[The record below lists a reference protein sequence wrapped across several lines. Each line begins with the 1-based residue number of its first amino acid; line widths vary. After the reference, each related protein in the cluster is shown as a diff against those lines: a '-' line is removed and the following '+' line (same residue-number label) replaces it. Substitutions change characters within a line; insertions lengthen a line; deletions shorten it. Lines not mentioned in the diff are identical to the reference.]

1 MIDQESTFLNVGKE
15 LPYTVPNEFFDQ
27 LPDKTLTLA
36 KERMERR
43 RKNRRITRFFA
54 VMTSAAAVLLLFL
67 FAPERGLNPG
77 NKLVAVLK
85 GPSAVTMGKK
95 ALTKEQSKTTVMAT
109 NAVTVLK
116 NEPSTIVPE
125 AEKIEDIL
133 QGLSD
138 EDLSQLTAMYSAED
152 LVEEP
157 SQETININ

>member
-1 MIDQESTFLNVGKE
+1 MIDQESTFHNVGKE
-15 LPYTVPNEFFDQ
+15 LPYTVPNDFFDQ

-43 RKNRRITRFFA
+43 RKNRRIIQFFT
-54 VMTSAAAVLLLFL
+54 VMTSAAAVFLMFL
-67 FAPERGLNPG
+67 FAPERGLNPE
-77 NKLVAVLK
+77 NKQIAFLK
-85 GPSAVTMGKK
+85 GPSAVPMQKK
-95 ALTKEQSKTTVMAT
+95 ALTKEQSKTTVQAT
-109 NAVTVLK
+109 SAVAAPTNVL
-116 NEPSTIVPE
+116 STSVPE

>member
-1 MIDQESTFLNVGKE
+1 MIDQESTFLHIGKE
-15 LPYTVPNEFFDQ
+15 LPYTVPNDFFDQ

-43 RKNRRITRFFA
+43 RKNRRIIRFFT

-67 FAPERGLNPG
+67 FAPERGLNPR
-77 NKLVAVLK
+77 NKQMAVFK
-85 GPSAVTMGKK
+85 GISAVPLEKK
-95 ALTKEQSKTTVMAT
+95 ALTKEQSKTTVQAT
-109 NAVTVLK
+109 SAVAAPTS
-116 NEPSTIVPE
+116 EPSTIVPE

>member
-1 MIDQESTFLNVGKE
+1 MIDQESTFHNVGKE
-15 LPYTVPNEFFDQ
+15 LPYMVPNDFFDQ

-43 RKNRRITRFFA
+43 RKNRKIIRTLALI
-54 VMTSAAAVLLLFL
+54 TSAAAVLLLFL
-67 FAPERGLNPG
+67 FAPEQRLNPG
-77 NKLVAVLK
+77 NKRIAVLK
-85 GPSAVTMGKK
+85 GPSAVPMEKK
-95 ALTKEQSKTTVMAT
+95 ALTKEQTKTSVQAT
-109 NAVTVLK
+109 NSVAAPTS
-116 NEPSTIVPE
+116 EPSTIVPE
-125 AEKIEDIL
+125 ASTIEDIL

>member
-1 MIDQESTFLNVGKE
+1 MINQESTFLNVGKG

-36 KERMERR
+36 KERVERR
-43 RKNRRITRFFA
+43 RKNRKIIRFFA

-77 NKLVAVLK
+77 NKRIAVLK
-85 GPSAVTMGKK
+85 GPSEVPMEKK
-95 ALTKEQSKTTVMAT
+95 AFTKEQSKTSVQAT
-109 NAVTVLK
+109 NPVAVLK
-116 NEPSTIVPE
+116 NEPSTVVPE

-152 LVEEP
+152 LVEKP
-157 SQETININ
+157 SQEIININ